1 MKQNKV
7 KYDFK
12 DFGQAIKEARK
23 AKGISRNQLA
33 DRLNI
38 APRYIASIENSGQHP
53 SLQIFYELVTFLDVS
68 VDQFFFPN
76 EETDKSTQRRQLDS
90 LLADMS
96 SRDLTIMTANT
107 GSQQQGNGGIKSYVF
122 CLCSYWKRRKLRRF
136 SFAKVRQIKG
146 SRCCR

>member
-1 MKQNKV
+1 MNNVLYYCQSHAMCNHIQKRKMNGKCNKVKNMKQDKA

-12 DFGQAIKEARK
+12 AFGQAIKEARK

-76 EETDKSTQRRQLDS
+76 EETEKSTGRRQLDS

-96 SRDLTIMTANT
+96 SRDLMIMTATAKGRQEANSKET
-107 GSQQQGNGGIKSYVF
+107 GE
-122 CLCSYWKRRKLRRF
+122 
-136 SFAKVRQIKG
+136 
-146 SRCCR
+146 

>member
-1 MKQNKV
+1 MKQDKV

-12 DFGQAIKEARK
+12 AFGQAIKEARK

-53 SLQIFYELVTFLDVS
+53 SLQIFYELATFLDVS

-76 EETDKSTQRRQLDS
+76 VETEKSTGRRQLDS
-90 LLADMS
+90 LPADMS
-96 SRDLTIMTANT
+96 NRDLTIITAT
-107 GSQQQGNGGIKSYVF
+107 
-122 CLCSYWKRRKLRRF
+122 
-136 SFAKVRQIKG
+136 AKVIQEANNKEAG
-146 SRCCR
+146 E